1 MVQIHSPRPFF
12 STRYSRQR
20 FVAQIKLRSGMPT
33 LEYSQLLSQDEV
45 LHKKTTAAA
54 EQASDVPKMSLRIGN
69 TAQI

>member
-1 MVQIHSPRPFF
+1 
-12 STRYSRQR
+12 
-20 FVAQIKLRSGMPT
+20 MPT